1 MLPSFP
7 MTAGVTL
14 LIVLL
19 LFATAFAV
27 GRGRHKYGVAAPAVA
42 GHPAFE
48 RLYRVQMNTLEWAVM
63 TLPCLWIAAA
73 YVSDALAAG
82 LGGLWLLGRIAY
94 ALAYAADPAK
104 RRRCSWPP
112 EEAGIRRVDD
122 AGVPHDGEIPLLARH
137 HV

>member
-1 MLPSFP
+1 MLPSSP

-27 GRGRHKYGVAAPAVA
+27 GRGRHKYGVAAPAVT
-42 GHPAFE
+42 GHPVFE

-63 TLPCLWIAAA
+63 TLPCLWIAAT
-73 YVSDALAAG
+73 YVSDVGAAG
-82 LGGLWLLGRIAY
+82 LGLVWWLGRIAY

-104 RRRCSWPP
+104 RARGFTIGALAFGALGLM
-112 EEAGIRRVDD
+112 AGG
-122 AGVPHDGEIPLLARH
+122 GVIWQLIGA
-137 HV
+137 

>member
-1 MLPSFP
+1 M
-7 MTAGVTL
+7 
-14 LIVLL
+14 IVLL

-82 LGGLWLLGRIAY
+82 LGGLWLLGRVAY

-104 RRRCSWPP
+104 RARGFIVGALAFGALGLV
-112 EEAGIRRVDD
+112 AGGGVIRQLI
-122 AGVPHDGEIPLLARH
+122 GG
-137 HV
+137 

>member
-104 RRRCSWPP
+104 RARGFIVGALAFGVLGLV
-112 EEAGIRRVDD
+112 AGGGVIRQLI
-122 AGVPHDGEIPLLARH
+122 GG
-137 HV
+137 

>member
-1 MLPSFP
+1 M
-7 MTAGVTL
+7 
-14 LIVLL
+14 IVLL

-104 RRRCSWPP
+104 RARGFIVGALAFGALGLV
-112 EEAGIRRVDD
+112 AGGGVIRQLI
-122 AGVPHDGEIPLLARH
+122 GG
-137 HV
+137 

>member
-82 LGGLWLLGRIAY
+82 LGGLWLLGRVAY

-104 RRRCSWPP
+104 RARGFIVGALAFGALGLV
-112 EEAGIRRVDD
+112 AGGGVIRQLI
-122 AGVPHDGEIPLLARH
+122 GG
-137 HV
+137 